1 MLKEDAR
8 SCVQAVANFKKAAAF
23 FEGVVPLE
31 KSYESKMAA
40 NKDEKQRVALL
51 AAVFL
56 RSQQIISRDLD
67 IVSHRND
74 SVYYEPVSKECAFL
88 VVS

>member
-8 SCVQAVANFKKAAAF
+8 NCVQAVANFKKAAVH
-23 FEGVVPLE
+23 FEEVVSLE
-31 KSYESKMAA
+31 KSYETKMAA
-40 NKDEKQRVALL
+40 DKEEKERVTLL

-67 IVSHRND
+67 IVTHRND
-74 SVYYEPVSKECAFL
+74 SVYYEPVR
-88 VVS
+88 